1 MSQNISGIG
10 LPKILTNL
18 DTYNHTA
25 LLTSPYVVECN
36 ALVIPTSGL
45 SIVIQLNGSTKLTS
59 TVPASQQQAIN
70 SRIVLSCAVNDVI
83 SVILSSSVPM
93 DALRNDFKAILSITP
108 GLVG

>member
-10 LPKILTNL
+10 QAKILTNL

-45 SIVIQLNGSTKLTS
+45 SIVIQLNGVTKLTS
-59 TVPASQQQAIN
+59 TAPSDQQQSIN
-70 SRIVLSCAVNDVI
+70 ARIVLSCTASDVI
-83 SVILSSSVPM
+83 SVILSSAVPM